1 VKSSSLQIALP
12 AESLETENP
21 NPSSSAESLA
31 SPSTLAPNPFANLD
45 AMRLPQDFVTDARV
59 KKLLTTVPVRKPSQQ
74 DFFRVHPDPAYQL
87 PAAAII
93 ELKDDREIYFVH
105 PTIVPEAGCE
115 WRAAMIVTTINRQGV
130 LSLWPLKLPSPDGR
144 KEEWLRSALEA
155 AERAM
160 GRWIR
165 IRANMSLGAYE
176 IFEAEA
182 KMPEPEWPDI
192 PFPEILHIAFRDR
205 LIDNVNHA
213 VLKRLRGAS

>member
-1 VKSSSLQIALP
+1 MKKSNLQAAP
-12 AESLETENP
+12 SAESQEPEKL
-21 NPSSSAESLA
+21 NPSLAESLA
-31 SPSTLAPNPFANLD
+31 PPSILATNPFANLD

-59 KKLLTTVPVRKPSQQ
+59 RRLLTTVPVRKPSPQ
-74 DFFRVHPDPAYQL
+74 DFIRVNPDPDYQL

-105 PTIVPEAGCE
+105 PTIVPEVAGE
-115 WRAAMIVTTINRQGV
+115 YRAAMIVTTINRQGV

-165 IRANMSLGAYE
+165 LRANMSLGAYE

-182 KMPEPEWPDI
+182 KIPEPEWPNI
-192 PFPEILHIAFRDR
+192 PFQEILHVAFRDR
-205 LIDNVNHA
+205 LIDNVDHP